1 MTCAYC
7 ALVTCNV
14 LGCDVMRC
22 VVLQRDVVC
31 DTMFSVVIYR
41 FLSRMWY
48 CLVRFANVSRSGE

>member
-22 VVLQRDVVC
+22 VVLQKDVVC

-41 FLSRMWY
+41 F
-48 CLVRFANVSRSGE
+48 CLGCGIVW